1 MMFRTLRAK
10 FRRSSPEQLI
20 FLYYFI
26 AIVAATLLLSLPVFY
41 RVDYSGVDF
50 VDILFVAS
58 SALSVTG
65 LSSLD
70 IATTFN
76 LPGYIVIMFIMNLGG
91 VGVMAMGT
99 IIWLLLGQKIG
110 LRERMQIKVDT
121 NQYKISGGVKLI
133 IDIIVLIL
141 LIEIVGAIYYFAI
154 FLAETGNLNYAL
166 LHSIFLSI
174 SATTNG
180 GLDLFS
186 GSLTGY
192 DTAFHLQVPVMM
204 QIVLGSIGYPVLI
217 ELRNFLSRR
226 RKHFRFSLF
235 TKVTTATY
243 GGLFVVG
250 AVVIFIME
258 WRDYF
263 EEFGVAG
270 ALFNSM
276 FLSVTSRSGGLTTVP
291 VDMLDE
297 GTQLFMSALMFIG
310 ASPSSAGGG
319 IRTTTFAILLLF
331 LISFSRGRTHIHA
344 FKRNIARQDID
355 RAFAV
360 ISLAVLLVFTGVTSI
375 VFMENGRFAVT
386 DILFEVTSAFGTA
399 GLSTGITEELSAAS
413 KVIIIAFMF
422 IGRIGFIS
430 FILFI
435 GGRQHTHSYEF
446 PEERIMVG

>member
-1 MMFRTLRAK
+1 MFRKLLAK
-10 FRRSSPEQLI
+10 FRHNSPERLI
-20 FLYYFI
+20 FIYYFI
-26 AIVAATLLLSLPVFY
+26 AIVVATLLLSLPVFY
-41 RVDYSGVDF
+41 RMDYSEMAF
-50 VDILFVAS
+50 IDILFVAS

-65 LSSLD
+65 LSSVD
-70 IATTFN
+70 IASTFN
-76 LPGYIVIMFIMNLGG
+76 LWGYIVIMFIMNLGG
-91 VGVMAMGT
+91 VGIMAMGT
-99 IIWLLLGQKIG
+99 MIWLLLGQKIG
-110 LRERMQIKVDT
+110 LRERMQIRVDT
-121 NQYKISGGVKLI
+121 NQYKISGGVRMV
-133 IDIIVLIL
+133 IDIIVLML
-141 LIEIVGAIYYFAI
+141 LIELAGAVYYFFV
-154 FLAETGNLNYAL
+154 FLAETGDWNYAL
-166 LHSIFLSI
+166 LHSTFLSI

-192 DTAFHLQVPVMM
+192 DTAYHLQIPVMM

-217 ELRNFLSRR
+217 EVRNFLSRR
-226 RKHFRFSLF
+226 RRHFRFSLF

-258 WRDYF
+258 WKDYF
-263 EEFGVAG
+263 KEYGVIG
-270 ALFNSM
+270 TLFNSM

-291 VDMLDE
+291 IDMLDE
-297 GTQLFMSALMFIG
+297 STQLFMSALMFIG

-331 LISFSRGRTHIHA
+331 LIAFSRGRVHIHA
-344 FKRNIARQDID
+344 FNRNIARADID

-360 ISLAVLLVFTGVTSI
+360 IALAVFLVFAGVTSI
-375 VFMENGRFAVT
+375 VFLENGKFEVA

-399 GLSTGITEELSAAS
+399 GISTGITSELSNVS
-413 KVIIIAFMF
+413 KLIIIAFMF

-435 GGRQHTHSYEF
+435 GGRQHMHSYEF

>member
-1 MMFRTLRAK
+1 MFRKQLAK
-10 FRRSSPEQLI
+10 FRQNSPERLI
-20 FLYYFI
+20 FIYYFA
-26 AIVAATLLLSLPVFY
+26 AIVVATLLLSLPVFY
-41 RVDYSGVDF
+41 RMDYSEMAF
-50 VDILFVAS
+50 IDILFVAS

-65 LSSLD
+65 LSSVD
-70 IATTFN
+70 IASTFN
-76 LPGYIVIMFIMNLGG
+76 LWGYVVIMFIMNLGG
-91 VGVMAMGT
+91 VGIMAMGT
-99 IIWLLLGQKIG
+99 MIWLLLGQKIG
-110 LRERMQIKVDT
+110 LRERMQIRVDT
-121 NQYKISGGVKLI
+121 NQYKISGGVRMV
-133 IDIIVLIL
+133 IDIIGLML
-141 LIEIVGAIYYFAI
+141 LIELVGAVYYFFV
-154 FLAETGNLNYAL
+154 FLAETGDWNYAL
-166 LHSIFLSI
+166 LHSTFLSI

-192 DTAFHLQVPVMM
+192 DTAYHLQVPVMM

-217 ELRNFLSRR
+217 EVRNFLSRR
-226 RKHFRFSLF
+226 RHHFRFSLF

-250 AVVIFIME
+250 TLIIFIME
-258 WRDYF
+258 WKDYF
-263 EEFGVAG
+263 NEYGVIG
-270 ALFNSM
+270 TLFNSM

-291 VDMLDE
+291 IDMLDE
-297 GTQLFMSALMFIG
+297 STQLFMSALMFIG

-331 LISFSRGRTHIHA
+331 LIAFSRGRAHIHA
-344 FKRNIARQDID
+344 FNRNIARADID

-360 ISLAVLLVFTGVTSI
+360 IALAVFLVFAGVTSI
-375 VFMENGRFAVT
+375 VFLENGKFEVA

-399 GLSTGITEELSAAS
+399 GISTGITSELSEAS
-413 KVIIIAFMF
+413 KLIIIAFMF